1 MPHIWQ
7 QDQRAVG
14 DTFCPST
21 SGLGE
26 FRSQWMKTMRSNSV
40 VLEPEAHPH
49 HHVPARLTR
58 CFQVAARVLG
68 VTPPGGGILAASPSV
83 LPAPSVPG
91 PRPTRPP
98 GEGSSSPQGRGSG
111 FSGPPAAFPVL
122 LRWGGPTPLEGT
134 PVLVEGQPSSPA
146 PLLPVRGRRA
156 LCSPCRRA
164 VLCRHHGPGL
174 VGTRSLT
181 SSGSPHGYRRRPRA
195 ACPQT
200 LDVRTRPSGEAGNA
214 QVPPWIAL
222 LSALSAGHENPPPA
236 DPFTAPR
243 AVPQLP
249 RASLSLRI
257 SPRQVNLTSTAV
269 DLPVL

>member
-1 MPHIWQ
+1 MCTVLSGSSQ
-7 QDQRAVG
+7 
-14 DTFCPST
+14 
-21 SGLGE
+21 GLGCDSSWRRHPCR
-26 FRSQWMKTMRSNSV
+26 FSLRAACSQCARPT
-40 VLEPEAHPH
+40 AHS
-49 HHVPARLTR
+49 PAR
-58 CFQVAARVLG
+58 
-68 VTPPGGGILAASPSV
+68 GGELQ
-83 LPAPSVPG
+83 
-91 PRPTRPP
+91 
-98 GEGSSSPQGRGSG
+98 PQGRGSG

-222 LSALSAGHENPPPA
+222 LSELSAGHESPPPA